1 MIRVA
6 SYNMRKAIGTD
17 RRRRPE
23 RTLEVLKELDA
34 DVIALQEAD
43 RRFGS
48 RTSAVPLHMIEE
60 HSVYKPVALDNRA
73 GSIGWHGN
81 ALLVRKNV
89 EVLEGHLL
97 HLPSLEPRGAVCAD
111 IRVDGTALRVVGMH
125 LDLSGLWRRRQA
137 HAILAHIAG
146 REQPLPSVL
155 MGDLNE
161 WSTRG
166 GCLRDFAAH
175 HHFAPCGRSF
185 HARRPI
191 AELDRIMVSADLAI
205 VASGAHASATARRA
219 SDHLPIWAELMP
231 VPSEAGDSRDGE
243 GAAPGRKGR
252 PGRPPAQPAQ
262 PAPAPSFSGGS
273 GSGWVSRLTSSMPS
287 QSRKGRR

>member
-6 SYNMRKAIGTD
+6 SYNIHKAIGAD

-23 RTLEVLKELDA
+23 RTIHVLNELDA

-48 RTSAVPLHMIEE
+48 RASALPLAMIEA
-60 HSVYKPVALDNRA
+60 HSDYKPVELDIRA

-81 ALLVRKNV
+81 ALLVRKSV
-89 EVLEGHLL
+89 AVLEHHLFD
-97 HLPSLEPRGAVCAD
+97 LPSLEPRGAVLAD
-111 IRVDGTALRVVGMH
+111 VEVEGVALRCVGMH

-137 HAILAHIAG
+137 QAILSHL
-146 REQPLPSVL
+146 RERNDERHAVL

-166 GCLRDFAAH
+166 GCLGDFAADH
-175 HHFAPCGRSF
+175 DFAPCGRSF

-191 AELDRIMVSADLAI
+191 ASLDRIMVSRDLEI
-205 VASGAHASATARRA
+205 VASGAHRTATSRRA
-219 SDHLPIWAELMP
+219 SDHLPIWAEIRP
-231 VPSEAGDSRDGE
+231 V
-243 GAAPGRKGR
+243 
-252 PGRPPAQPAQ
+252 
-262 PAPAPSFSGGS
+262 
-273 GSGWVSRLTSSMPS
+273 
-287 QSRKGRR
+287 

>member
-23 RTLEVLKELDA
+23 RTLEVLNELGA
-34 DVIALQEAD
+34 DVVALQEAD

-48 RTSAVPLHMIEE
+48 RLSAIPLHMMEE
-60 HSVYKPVALDNRA
+60 HSAYKPVALDNRA

-81 ALLVRKNV
+81 ALIVRKEV
-89 EVLEGHLL
+89 EVVEAHML
-97 HLPSLEPRGAVCAD
+97 HLPSLEPRGAVLAE
-111 IRVDGTALRVVGMH
+111 VDVGGTRMRVVGMH

-137 HAILAHIAG
+137 HAILAHLAE
-146 REQPLPSVL
+146 RERPLPTVL

-191 AELDRIMVSADLAI
+191 AELDRIMVSPDLVV
-205 VASGAHASATARRA
+205 VASGAHESATARRA
-219 SDHLPIWAELMP
+219 SDHLPVWAELSP
-231 VPSEAGDSRDGE
+231 AGE
-243 GAAPGRKGR
+243 
-252 PGRPPAQPAQ
+252 AQPL
-262 PAPAPSFSGGS
+262 PPSFSGRS
-273 GSGWVSRLTSSMPS
+273 GRSGWVSRLRSSMPS
-287 QSRKGRR
+287 QSRKGSR

>member
-23 RTLEVLKELDA
+23 RTLEVLNELDA

-60 HSVYKPVALDNRA
+60 HSGYKPVALDTRA
-73 GSIGWHGN
+73 GAIGWHGN
-81 ALLVRKNV
+81 ALLVKKEV
-89 EVLEGHLL
+89 EVLERHLF
-97 HLPSLEPRGAVCAD
+97 HLPSLEPRGAVLAEV
-111 IRVDGTALRVVGMH
+111 RVDGTALRVVGMH

-137 HAILAHIAG
+137 HAILAHLAE
-146 REQPLPSVL
+146 REGAPPTVL

-166 GCLRDFAAH
+166 GCLRDFSAH
-175 HHFAPCGRSF
+175 HLFAPCGRSF

-191 AELDRIMVSADLAI
+191 AQLDRIMVSPDLEI

-219 SDHLPIWAELMP
+219 SDHLPVWAELRP
-231 VPSEAGDSRDGE
+231 
-243 GAAPGRKGR
+243 AAEV
-252 PGRPPAQPAQ
+252 QPL
-262 PAPAPSFSGGS
+262 PPSFSGRS
-273 GSGWVSRLTSSMPS
+273 GAAGWRSRLRSSISS

>member
-23 RTLEVLKELDA
+23 RTIDVLNELDA

-48 RTSAVPLHMIEE
+48 KASAIPLAMLEA
-60 HSVYKPVALDNRA
+60 HSDYKPVEIDNRA

-81 ALLVRKNV
+81 ALLVRKRI
-89 EVLEGHLL
+89 EVREHHLFR
-97 HLPSLEPRGAVCAD
+97 LPSLEPRGAVLAELAL
-111 IRVDGTALRVVGMH
+111 GNALLRVVGMH
-125 LDLSGLWRRRQA
+125 LDLSGLWRRQQA
-137 HAILAHIAG
+137 QAILAHLHERDGA
-146 REQPLPSVL
+146 PPTVL

-166 GCLRDFAAH
+166 GCLRDFGADH
-175 HHFAPCGRSF
+175 DFAPCGFSF

-191 AELDRIMVSADLAI
+191 ASLDRIMVSRDLEI
-205 VASGAHASATARRA
+205 LASGVHRSISSRRA
-219 SDHLPIWAELMP
+219 SDHLPIWAEI
-231 VPSEAGDSRDGE
+231 
-243 GAAPGRKGR
+243 R
-252 PGRPPAQPAQ
+252 PR
-262 PAPAPSFSGGS
+262 
-273 GSGWVSRLTSSMPS
+273 
-287 QSRKGRR
+287 